1 MSKSR
6 FSILPAGAVSDERIT
21 DAQFRTL
28 AALGCFTN
36 REGWCY
42 PSLQTLG
49 KKRNKSF
56 QSVSKDL
63 QRLVELGYLEKVFR
77 FDENGS
83 RTSNLYHLALDPPS
97 TSEIEAPSTPE
108 VEGTLRYPVDSPST
122 AEVEPPSIP
131 GDETP
136 SFAEVETP
144 STSEIESLSTPK
156 VEPLSSPGV
165 ETPSTSEV
173 EQTSHIKDS
182 INFPKNVKDHL
193 SLNVKVPDRPNFKTM
208 TEEEAEQL
216 PTLKMYHAATQAFPG
231 VEFRSY
237 VHDMITMF
245 HLTEDQIRTAY
256 YEWVESG
263 YDPGDSR
270 GILKVAA
277 NGWGKKERKHIEP
290 PRPARGDGDKKQG
303 TAPNIF
309 KGILGSGT

>member
-6 FSILPAGAVSDERIT
+6 FSILPVGAISDDRIT

-28 AALGCFTN
+28 AALGCYTN

-63 QRLVELGYLEKVFR
+63 KHLVKLGYLEKVIR

-83 RTSNLYHLALDPPS
+83 RTSNLYHLSYDPPS

-108 VEGTLRYPVDSPST
+108 VEGTAVYPVDSPSST
-122 AEVEPPSIP
+122 EVEASSIP

-136 SFAEVETP
+136 SSA
-144 STSEIESLSTPK
+144 EIEPPSI
-156 VEPLSSPGV
+156 PGV
-165 ETPSTSEV
+165 EPPSTSEV
-173 EQTSHIKDS
+173 EQTSHVNDS
-182 INFPKNVKDHL
+182 INFPKNNVENPL
-193 SLNVKVPDRPNFKTM
+193 PLNVKVPDRPNFKTM

-216 PTLKMYHAATQAFPG
+216 PTLKMYKVATQTFPSA
-231 VEFRSY
+231 EFRSY
-237 VHDMITMF
+237 VHNMITMF
-245 HLTEDQIRTAY
+245 HLTADQIRTAY
-256 YEWVESG
+256 NEWVESG
-263 YDPGDSR
+263 YDPGDCK
-270 GILKVAA
+270 GIMKVAA

-290 PRPARGDGDKKQG
+290 TLPVRGDGDKKQG
-303 TAPNIF
+303 AAGNVF
-309 KGILGSGT
+309 REILGPGT

>member
-6 FSILPAGAVSDERIT
+6 FSILPVGAISDDRIT

-28 AALGCFTN
+28 AALGCYTN

-63 QRLVELGYLEKVFR
+63 QRLVELGYLEKVIR

-83 RTSNLYHLALDPPS
+83 RTSNLYHLSYDPPS

-108 VEGTLRYPVDSPST
+108 VEGTLVYPVDSPSST
-122 AEVEPPSIP
+122 EVEAPSTPGVETPSSAEIEAPSIP
-131 GDETP
+131 G
-136 SFAEVETP
+136 
-144 STSEIESLSTPK
+144 

-165 ETPSTSEV
+165 EPPSTSEV
-173 EQTSHIKDS
+173 EQTSHVNDP
-182 INFPKNVKDHL
+182 INFPKNNVENHL
-193 SLNVKVPDRPNFKTM
+193 SLNVKVPSRPNFQTM

-216 PTLKMYHAATQAFPG
+216 PTLKMYHAATQTFPS

-237 VHDMITMF
+237 VHDMIT
-245 HLTEDQIRTAY
+245 HVPPDR
-256 YEWVESG
+256 G
-263 YDPGDSR
+263 PDRD
-270 GILKVAA
+270 GILRM
-277 NGWGKKERKHIEP
+277 GGERIRPRGLQGHREGGCQRLGKEGTQACRTNTP
-290 PRPARGDGDKKQG
+290 CQGRRG
-303 TAPNIF
+303 
-309 KGILGSGT
+309 